1 MADPTELLRKQLED
15 DLLMVAQFPH
25 YNPGPVLRL
34 DSNGL
39 VLLANRAALALFD
52 GAGVVGRSWLELCPG
67 MNPTSWTLAR
77 SAVEAPFGVEAD
89 FGGRCFALNH
99 VRAPDEDLVFVFG
112 IDVTERRNAEQ
123 ELREVARFP
132 DMNPGPVLRMDLDSK
147 VLLSNVAAQR
157 SFGADVLG
165 RQWLDV
171 CPGIDPDVW
180 HAILATTDVVEL
192 EANVGG
198 RIYLFAH
205 RHDPHSRL
213 VFVFGSDVTQH
224 KLTERALVQSEK
236 MATLGTLAAG
246 VAHELNN
253 PAAAA
258 RRAADQLADA
268 LQQVDA
274 AHLALTA
281 TPLSD
286 ASLDVLTALEARA
299 RDATDSHAGV
309 SGMDRVDAEGEIEDW
324 LDQHDVEAAWE
335 LAPFLTAMGL
345 SPPELTALATRIEA
359 DALPAMLTFA
369 ARTVPVYTL
378 TREISESAARISQ
391 IVSALSGYSFLG
403 QAPSRDIDVHRGLD
417 DTLAVLNSR
426 IAQDVA
432 VHRNYSATLPHI
444 AGNGSELNQVWTHLI
459 DNALQAVEGGGEITI
474 TTRAVGDSVEVEI
487 ADTGPGIPSDV
498 VARIFDPFFTTKPQ
512 GQGTGLGLST
522 CHAIVVNQHSGSID
536 VTSSPGDTRFVVR
549 LPTERAPVTQP

>member
-1 MADPTELLRKQLED
+1 MADSTDVLRKQLQDE
-15 DLLMVAQFPH
+15 LVKVAQFPH

-34 DSNGL
+34 DTTGL

-52 GAGVVGRSWLELCPG
+52 GAEVVGRSWLELCPG
-67 MNPTSWTLAR
+67 MNPTSWALAL
-77 SAVEAPFGVEAD
+77 SAVEAPFGLEAA
-89 FGGRCFALNH
+89 FAGRSFALNH
-99 VRAPDEDLVFVFG
+99 VRAPGADLVFVFG
-112 IDVTERRNAEQ
+112 TDVTERRNAEQ

-132 DMNPGPVLRMDLDSK
+132 DMNPGPVLRMDLESC

-157 SFGADVLG
+157 IFGADVLG
-165 RQWLDV
+165 RLWRDV
-171 CPGIDPDVW
+171 CPGVDDEFWDAV
-180 HAILATTDVVEL
+180 LATTEVVEL
-192 EANVGG
+192 EAHVEG
-198 RIYLFAH
+198 RTYLFAH

-281 TPLSD
+281 TTLND
-286 ASLDVLTALEARA
+286 ASLDLLTSLEARA
-299 RDATDSHAGV
+299 REPWPAMPRV

-324 LDQHDVEAAWE
+324 LDQHDVQAAWE
-335 LAPFLTAMGL
+335 LAPFLMAMGL
-345 SPPELTALATRIEA
+345 TPTELTTLAIRIEA
-359 DALPAMLTFA
+359 DALPAILTFA
-369 ARTVPVYTL
+369 ARTVPVYAL
-378 TREISESAARISQ
+378 THEIRESAARISL

-417 DTLAVLNSR
+417 DTLTVLNSR
-426 IAQDVA
+426 IAPA
-432 VHRNYSATLPHI
+432 VLVRREYSPDLPHI
-444 AGNGSELNQVWTHLI
+444 AGNGSGLNQVWTHLI
-459 DNALQAVEGGGEITI
+459 DNALQAVDGSGEITI

-487 ADTGPGIPSDV
+487 ADDGPGIPSGV

-512 GQGTGLGLST
+512 GEGTGLGLST
-522 CHAIVVNQHSGSID
+522 CHTIVVNQHGGSIE
-536 VTSSPGDTRFVVR
+536 VTSSPGDTRFTVR
-549 LPTERAPVTQP
+549 LPVGTR

>member
-1 MADPTELLRKQLED
+1 MADSTDVLRKQLQDE
-15 DLLMVAQFPH
+15 LVKVAQFPH

-34 DSNGL
+34 DTTGL

-52 GAGVVGRSWLELCPG
+52 GAEVVGRSWLELCPG
-67 MNPTSWTLAR
+67 MNPTSWALAL
-77 SAVEAPFGVEAD
+77 SAVEAPFGLEAA
-89 FGGRCFALNH
+89 FAGRSFALNH
-99 VRAPDEDLVFVFG
+99 VRAPGADLVFVFG
-112 IDVTERRNAEQ
+112 TDVTERRNAEQ

-132 DMNPGPVLRMDLDSK
+132 DMNPGPVLRMDLESC

-157 SFGADVLG
+157 IFGADVLG
-165 RQWLDV
+165 RLWRDV
-171 CPGIDPDVW
+171 CPGVDDEFWDAV
-180 HAILATTDVVEL
+180 LATTEAVEL
-192 EANVGG
+192 EAHVEG
-198 RIYLFAH
+198 RTYLFAH

-286 ASLDVLTALEARA
+286 ASLDLLTSLETRA
-299 RDATDSHAGV
+299 RETMDSHARV

-324 LDQHDVEAAWE
+324 LDRHDVQAAWE
-335 LAPFLTAMGL
+335 LAPFLMAMGL
-345 SPPELTALATRIEA
+345 TPAELTTLAMRIED
-359 DALPAMLTFA
+359 DALPAVLTFA
-369 ARTVPVYTL
+369 ARTVPVYAL
-378 TREISESAARISQ
+378 TREIGESAARISQ

-417 DTLAVLNSR
+417 DTLTVLNSR
-426 IAQDVA
+426 IAPA
-432 VHRNYSATLPHI
+432 VLVRREYSPDLPHI

-459 DNALQAVEGGGEITI
+459 DNALQAVDGTGEITI

-487 ADTGPGIPSDV
+487 ADDGPGIPSGV
-498 VARIFDPFFTTKPQ
+498 LAKIFDPFFTTKPQ
-512 GQGTGLGLST
+512 GEGTGLGLST
-522 CHAIVVNQHSGSID
+522 CHTIVVNQHGGSID
-536 VTSSPGDTRFVVR
+536 VTSSPGDTRFTVR
-549 LPTERAPVTQP
+549 LPRWHAVSPL

>member
-1 MADPTELLRKQLED
+1 MADPTELLREQLED
-15 DLLMVAQFPH
+15 ELVKVAQFPH

-34 DSNGL
+34 DGDGQ

-52 GAGVVGRSWLELCPG
+52 GEQVEGRSWLDLCPG
-67 MNPTSWTLAR
+67 MDRTSWALAL

-89 FGGRCFALNH
+89 FGDRCFALNH

-112 IDVTERRNAEQ
+112 TDVTERRSAER

-132 DMNPGPVLRMDLDSK
+132 DMNPGPVLRMDLDSH

-157 SFGADVLG
+157 IFGADVLG
-165 RQWLDV
+165 RAWRDV
-171 CPGIDPDVW
+171 CPGVDTDFWDSV
-180 HAILATTDVVEL
+180 LATTDVIEL
-192 EANVGG
+192 EASVGG

-205 RHDPHSRL
+205 RHDPRSRL
-213 VFVFGSDVTQH
+213 VFVFGSDVTRH
-224 KLTERALVQSEK
+224 KMTERALVQSER

-258 RRAADQLADA
+258 RRASDQLADA

-286 ASLDVLTALEARA
+286 ASLDLLTALEARA
-299 RDATDSHAGV
+299 RDATGGGDGV

-335 LAPFLTAMGL
+335 LAPFLMAMGL
-345 SPPELTALATRIEA
+345 TPSELTALAARIQD
-359 DALPAMLTFA
+359 DALPAIVTFVS
-369 ARTVPVYTL
+369 RTVPVYAL
-378 TREISESAARISQ
+378 TREIGQSAARISQ

-403 QAPSRDIDVHRGLD
+403 QAPSRDVDVHRGID
-417 DTLAVLNSR
+417 DTLLILNSR
-426 IAQDVA
+426 IRPDV
-432 VHRNYSATLPHI
+432 VVRRHYSADLPRL
-444 AGNGSELNQVWTHLI
+444 AANGSELNQVWTHLI
-459 DNALQAVEGGGEITI
+459 DNALQAVDGRGEITI
-474 TTRAVGDSVEVEI
+474 TTRSVDDSVVVEI
-487 ADTGPGIPSDV
+487 ADNGPGIPTDV
-498 VARIFDPFFTTKPQ
+498 VGRIFDPFFTTKPQ
-512 GQGTGLGLST
+512 GEGTGLGLST
-522 CHAIVVNQHSGSID
+522 CHTIVVDHHGGSID
-536 VTSSPGDTRFVVR
+536 VSSSPGDTRFLVR
-549 LPTERAPVTQP
+549 LPADSR

>member
-1 MADPTELLRKQLED
+1 MSDPTDLLREQLED
-15 DLLMVAQFPH
+15 ELAKVAQFPH

-34 DSNGL
+34 DSGGQ
-39 VLLANRAALALFD
+39 VLLANRAALALF
-52 GAGVVGRSWLELCPG
+52 GGEPVEGRSWLELCPG
-67 MNPTSWTLAR
+67 MDRTSWALAM
-77 SAVEAPFGVEAD
+77 SAVEAPFGVEAE
-89 FGGRCFALNH
+89 FGDRCFALNH

-112 IDVTERRNAEQ
+112 TDVTERRSAEQ

-132 DMNPGPVLRMDLDSK
+132 DMNPGPVLRMDLDSH

-157 SFGADVLG
+157 VFGADVLG
-165 RQWLDV
+165 RLWRDV
-171 CPGIDPDVW
+171 CPGVDPDFWDGV
-180 HAILATTDVVEL
+180 LATTEVIEH

-213 VFVFGSDVTQH
+213 VFVFGSDVTRH

-281 TPLSD
+281 TALSE
-286 ASLDVLTALEARA
+286 ASLDLLTELEARA
-299 RDATDSHAGV
+299 RDATGGGDGA
-309 SGMDRVDAEGEIEDW
+309 SGMDRVDAEGQIEDW
-324 LDQHDVEAAWE
+324 LDRHDVEAGWE
-335 LAPFLTAMGL
+335 LAPFLMAMGL
-345 SPPELTALATRIEA
+345 TPPELTTLATRIGA
-359 DALPAMLTFA
+359 DALPAVLTFA
-369 ARTVPVYTL
+369 ARTVPVYAL
-378 TREISESAARISQ
+378 TREIGQSAARISQ
-391 IVSALSGYSFLG
+391 IVSALSGYSYLG
-403 QAPSRDIDVHRGLD
+403 QAPSRDVDIHRGID
-417 DTLAVLNSR
+417 DTLTVLNSR
-426 IAQDVA
+426 IAQDVD
-432 VHRNYSATLPHI
+432 VRRDYSTDLPRI

-459 DNALQAVEGGGEITI
+459 DNALQAVDGRGQIKI

-487 ADTGPGIPSDV
+487 ADDGPGIPSDV
-498 VARIFDPFFTTKPQ
+498 RRPDLRSVLHDQAPGR
-512 GQGTGLGLST
+512 GNGTGPVDQPR
-522 CHAIVVNQHSGSID
+522 HRRHPARRID
-536 VTSSPGDTRFVVR
+536 RGH
-549 LPTERAPVTQP
+549 LRAR

>member
-1 MADPTELLRKQLED
+1 VADSTDVLRKQLQD
-15 DLLMVAQFPH
+15 QLVKVAQFPH

-34 DSNGL
+34 DTNGL

-52 GAGVVGRSWLELCPG
+52 GVEVVGRSWLELCPG
-67 MNPTSWTLAR
+67 MNPTSWALAL
-77 SAVEAPFGVEAD
+77 SAVEAPFGLEAE
-89 FGGRCFALNH
+89 FEGRAFALNH
-99 VRAPDEDLVFVFG
+99 VRAPGADLVFVFG
-112 IDVTERRNAEQ
+112 TDVTERRSAEQ

-132 DMNPGPVLRMDLDSK
+132 DMNPGPVLRMDLDSS

-157 SFGADVLG
+157 IFGADVLG
-165 RQWLDV
+165 RSWRDV
-171 CPGIDPDVW
+171 CPGVDEEFWDAV
-180 HAILATTDVVEL
+180 LATTDVVEL
-192 EANVGG
+192 EAQVES
-198 RIYLFAH
+198 RTYLFAH

-224 KLTERALVQSEK
+224 KLTERALVQSER

-258 RRAADQLADA
+258 RRAADQLGDA

-274 AHLALTA
+274 AHLALT
-281 TPLSD
+281 TIPLSD
-286 ASLDVLTALEARA
+286 ASVDLLTLLEARA
-299 RDATDSHAGV
+299 RDAADGHAGV
-309 SGMDRVDAEGEIEDW
+309 SGMDRVDAEGDIEDW

-335 LAPFLTAMGL
+335 LAPFLMAMRL
-345 SPPELTALATRIEA
+345 TPPELITLAGRIEP
-359 DALPAMLTFA
+359 DALQAILTFA
-369 ARTVPVYTL
+369 ARTVPVYAL
-378 TREISESAARISQ
+378 THEIGESVARISQ

-403 QAPSRDIDVHRGLD
+403 QAPSRDIDVHQGLD
-417 DTLAVLNSR
+417 DTLTVLNSR
-426 IAQDVA
+426 IAPA
-432 VHRNYSATLPHI
+432 VVVRRTYSPDLPHV

-459 DNALQAVEGGGEITI
+459 DNALQAVDHSGEITI

-487 ADTGPGIPSDV
+487 ADDGPGIPTDL

-512 GQGTGLGLST
+512 GEGTGLGLST
-522 CHAIVVNQHSGSID
+522 CHTIVVNQHGGSID

-549 LPTERAPVTQP
+549 LPARG

>member
-1 MADPTELLRKQLED
+1 MADSTDVLRKQLQDE
-15 DLLMVAQFPH
+15 LVKVAQFPH

-34 DSNGL
+34 DTTGL

-52 GAGVVGRSWLELCPG
+52 GAEVVGRSWLELCPG
-67 MNPTSWTLAR
+67 MNPTSWALAL
-77 SAVEAPFGVEAD
+77 SAVEAPFGLEAA
-89 FGGRCFALNH
+89 FAGRSFALNH
-99 VRAPDEDLVFVFG
+99 VRAPGADLVFVFG
-112 IDVTERRNAEQ
+112 TDVTERRNAEQ

-132 DMNPGPVLRMDLDSK
+132 DMNPGPVLRMDLESC

-157 SFGADVLG
+157 IFGADVLG
-165 RQWLDV
+165 RLWRDV
-171 CPGIDPDVW
+171 CPGVDDEFWDAV
-180 HAILATTDVVEL
+180 LATTEVVEL
-192 EANVGG
+192 EAHVEG

-286 ASLDVLTALEARA
+286 ASLDLLTSLEARA
-299 RDATDSHAGV
+299 RETMDSHARV

-324 LDQHDVEAAWE
+324 LDQHDVQAAWE
-335 LAPFLTAMGL
+335 LAPFLMAMGL
-345 SPPELTALATRIEA
+345 TPAELTTLAMRIEA
-359 DALPAMLTFA
+359 DALPAVLTFA
-369 ARTVPVYTL
+369 ARTVPVYAL
-378 TREISESAARISQ
+378 THEIRESAARISQ

-417 DTLAVLNSR
+417 DTLTVLNSR
-426 IAQDVA
+426 IAPA
-432 VHRNYSATLPHI
+432 VLVRREYSPDLPHI

-459 DNALQAVEGGGEITI
+459 DNALQAVDGSGEITI

-487 ADTGPGIPSDV
+487 ADDGPGIPSGV

-512 GQGTGLGLST
+512 GEGTGLGLST
-522 CHAIVVNQHSGSID
+522 CHTIVVNQHGGSID

-549 LPTERAPVTQP
+549 LPTRHEPATP